1 MNSRRAAT
9 RPPRSRCDE
18 VGAAL
23 HARPC
28 FRDGAGVE
36 HRLVLMTSVAGGG
49 ARHAGVAVFV
59 EGERAERLAGGAEL
73 VAALT
78 THLIETG
85 DARGVAS

>member
-1 MNSRRAAT
+1 
-9 RPPRSRCDE
+9 
-18 VGAAL
+18 
-23 HARPC
+23 
-28 FRDGAGVE
+28 
-36 HRLVLMTSVAGGG
+36 MTSIAGGG

-59 EGERAERLAGGAEL
+59 HGERTERLAGGAEL